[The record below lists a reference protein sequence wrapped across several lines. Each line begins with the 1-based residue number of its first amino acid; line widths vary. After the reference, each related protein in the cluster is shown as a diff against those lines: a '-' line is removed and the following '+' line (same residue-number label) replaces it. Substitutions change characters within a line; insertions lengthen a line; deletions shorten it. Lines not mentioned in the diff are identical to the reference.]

1 MKKFAILSGLG
12 VAAVL
17 VGLYAGGEAS
27 AQNKATSA
35 AARTRVAIVNI
46 GEVFKNYKK
55 FTKLREDLK
64 QMDQKYV
71 EMLKAK
77 AARLE
82 KLQEEYKAAQTTAQR
97 KEQIESEAKHIKFE
111 MDDIKA
117 KAGKEIG
124 KMQEEQLTM
133 IYREVDSVVREIAR
147 AHDYDLVFR
156 YNEDWDKD
164 TYWTSAKVMARLNQ
178 PFWPMYY
185 DPSLEITSQV
195 VTLMNQKFA
204 SAPPTSGV
212 VPASGTAN
220 K

>member
-1 MKKFAILSGLG
+1 MKKLGILSGLG

-17 VGLYAGGEAS
+17 VGLYAGGEVAPAA
-27 AQNKATSA
+27 AQNKGSTA
-35 AARTRVAIVNI
+35 AARTRVALLNI

-55 FTKLREDLK
+55 FTKLRDELK
-64 QMDQKYV
+64 AMDQKYV

-77 AARLE
+77 ASRLE
-82 KLQEEYKAAQTTAQR
+82 KMQEEYKTATAQK

-111 MDDIKA
+111 MEDIKA

-124 KMQEEQLTM
+124 KLQEEQLTL
-133 IYREVDSVVREIAR
+133 IYREVDQVVRELAR
-147 AHDYDLVFR
+147 DHGFDLVFR

-164 TYWTSAKVMARLNQ
+164 TYWTAPKVMARLNQ

-185 DPSLEITSQV
+185 DSGLEITGQV
-195 VTLMNQKFA
+195 VQLMNA
-204 SAPPTSGV
+204 RLAAAPAGTV
-212 VPASGTAN
+212 VPASAN